1 MQALFT
7 AIPLLIDT
15 LTVMVFYF
23 IIGGIAGNQIFS
35 GLLKNRCV
43 DLQSGVV
50 TADYVFGKSNGACGG
65 YG

>member
-43 DLQSGVV
+43 DL
-50 TADYVFGKSNGACGG
+50 
-65 YG
+65 